1 MLSAVGNVSGDL
13 GLYRAFLRALS
24 QSFLPVLPSDAD
36 KLVSCLLDNF
46 VSYVPNSPRELV
58 PTTPNASSHSSP
70 ITANHYQP
78 NEGMS
83 PKIEASNAS
92 SRLTVRRPEYQ

>member
-1 MLSAVGNVSGDL
+1 M
-13 GLYRAFLRALS
+13 
-24 QSFLPVLPSDAD
+24 
-36 KLVSCLLDNF
+36 
-46 VSYVPNSPRELV
+46 SYVPNSPRELV

-92 SRLTVRRPEYQ
+92 SSSNSSASRVSVMNGGSIMWKSSEDQLVSSIGSAGFNNGGGGSATAYR